1 MCSIT
6 TNRGH
11 CCHVTPP
18 TNFSGSG
25 AIEMSV
31 VWGGTYLR
39 DVAGA
44 GIVMGCGPQTIREYK
59 LAPPEEVYDVEDDSI
74 LTTGIQ
80 GCELP
85 SV

>member
-1 MCSIT
+1 
-6 TNRGH
+6 
-11 CCHVTPP
+11 
-18 TNFSGSG
+18 
-25 AIEMSV
+25 MSV

-59 LAPPEEVYDVEDDSI
+59 LAPPEEVYDVDDDSI
-74 LTTGIQ
+74 LTTGVQ

-85 SV
+85 SAVSLLQVSLICRL